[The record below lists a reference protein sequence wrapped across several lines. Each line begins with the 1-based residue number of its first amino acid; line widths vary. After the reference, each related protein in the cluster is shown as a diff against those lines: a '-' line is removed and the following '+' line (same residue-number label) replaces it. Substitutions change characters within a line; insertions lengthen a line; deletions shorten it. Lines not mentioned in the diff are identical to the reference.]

1 MIKRGAGQRKVDGR
15 SFRLA
20 DEVRYIQRRAADY
33 NGRVVTRGQLILFST
48 ETGDAWLLDP
58 SDQLAA
64 RLARDGNSEPIY
76 IEETIPPSR
85 LVGRAAIASTGRHSF
100 MWMEIQAEPSPSSD
114 TRRINSRE
122 WIDPKISNMFG

>member
-58 SDQLAA
+58 SDQLST
-64 RLARDGNSEPIY
+64 RVDRDGKSKLIY
-76 IEETIPPSR
+76 ILNTPIPSSR
-85 LVGRAAIASTGRHSF
+85 FVERAAISSTGRHSF

-114 TRRINSRE
+114 
-122 WIDPKISNMFG
+122 